1 MQSINYFNVKSPLKE
16 KSYKFAVD
24 IVKLSQKLT
33 NNKEFVLSRQILRS
47 GTAIGAIIRES
58 EHAESKADFIH
69 KLSISLKE
77 ANETEYWLMLLA
89 DTEYI
94 TKEEFFKL
102 HANCN
107 ELISMLVAS
116 IKTLKSKKE
125 NSKK

>member
-1 MQSINYFNVKSPLKE
+1 MKSPLKE

-33 NNKEFVLSRQILRS
+33 NNKEYVLSRQILKS
-47 GTAIGAIIRES
+47 GTAVSAIIREA
-58 EHAESKADFIH
+58 EHAESKPDFIH

-102 HANCN
+102 HSSCN

-116 IKTLKSKKE
+116 IKTLKSNKE
-125 NSKK
+125 NS